1 MEVTQ
6 HEHKRFVI
14 VSPLSRTAY
23 TQRFHPCSP
32 VLDSRGWMPHRVQ
45 RLWGWIIA
53 IRLTWPSGFSGI
65 HIWFFHTKNSLIS
78 SLEKEFEFWEL
89 IWNSFSTLFPLFRN
103 PSPFFYIFSVVPLW
117 RGVFFREEEN
127 FKSKFL
133 KEVLKKEQIIFFSF
147 DRYSWRFLTERK

>member
-6 HEHKRFVI
+6 HEHKRVVI

-23 TQRFHPCSP
+23 TQHFLPCSP
-32 VLDSRGWMPHRVQ
+32 ILDSRGWMPRRVQ
-45 RLWGWIIA
+45 RRWGWIVA

-65 HIWFFHTKNSLIS
+65 HTWFFCTKNSLIS
-78 SLEKEFEFWEL
+78 SLEEEFEFWEL
-89 IWNSFSTLFPLFRN
+89 IWNSFSPFYRN

-127 FKSKFL
+127 FKGKFL
-133 KEVLKKEQIIFFSF
+133 REEQKKEQRIFFSF
-147 DRYSWRFLTERK
+147 W